1 MYMHGVR
8 GVHYL
13 IFFCVLISGL
23 ILPAVCADQITNLT
37 DQGATPGWENTTFN
51 QTLNSTVT
59 DITILLTPEPTVSAN
74 VVETTLPVDTISTP
88 VPAETLTLTPATT
101 EPTVT
106 DTVRPEE
113 TLLPDITSTTP
124 VPDETL
130 TLTPATTEPTSEP
143 TVTDTVRPE
152 ETLLPVGTPTSP
164 VPVETLAVTPVTLEP
179 TPEPGI
185 TLNNSRKE
193 NQVIPTNSSQKS
205 LRAQARSPGKAPVNP
220 AFLLHQNRTKQS
232 QIKKSSVKESTTI
245 VFNDGSISHVFLEG
259 EIPSPVDFSYTSGQ
273 QISLD
278 AYSLSDGSVFPSS
291 YDLRNS
297 GRVSTV
303 KNQGSAGACW
313 AFATIASL
321 ESSLLPGESW
331 DFSENNMKNTLAS
344 TYTDGFDRTWDDG
357 GNRWISTAYLAR
369 WSGPVLESTDP
380 YSDVSGTSPSG
391 LNSSK
396 HVQDVYFLPVRSGPT
411 DNDNIKNALTN
422 LGAVQASIFWDSSYY
437 NPANQAFYN
446 PSDASTN
453 HAITIVGWDDSYS
466 RTNFATT
473 PAGDGAFIVKNSW
486 GTGWGENGYFY
497 VSYYDLTIGDS
508 CTVFIGE
515 PVTNYDRV
523 YSYDPLGWVA
533 SYGYGTTTAQYANV
547 FTAQSAE
554 TLTAIG
560 MYETFPGS
568 FTARIYLD
576 PVGGPVNASGY
587 VATTSWSDSLMGYHT
602 IDIPDVALKPGQK
615 YSVVISAST
624 PGDYYPI
631 PVEYPAAYYSS
642 HATAYGGESYI
653 SQNGATW
660 TDLTTRLSNTN
671 VCVKGYTTLSSEAA
685 TITSKPGLFRSK
697 TGYWYLD
704 YDSDG
709 ETDKKFLFGGSKDT
723 PVVGDWDGDG
733 ITEPGYFRNITG
745 YWHLDYNTDGT
756 SDTNFQFGGPGDT
769 AVVGDWDGDGITEP
783 GLFRSKTG
791 YWYLDYD
798 SDGETDKKFLFGGS
812 KDTPVVGDW
821 DGDGITEPGYFRNIT
836 GYWYLDYNTDGI
848 SDTSFQFGG
857 PGDTAAVGDWDGDGI
872 TEPGLFRSK
881 TGYWYLDYDSDGE
894 TDKKFPFGGPGDTA
908 VVGDWDGDG
917 TTEPGIFRN
926 RTGYWYL
933 DYNTDGTSDTNFPFG
948 GPGDIPIVGKWN

>member
-1 MYMHGVR
+1 MHGGR
-8 GVHYL
+8 GFSNPV
-13 IFFCVLISGL
+13 FFLLLTSGF
-23 ILPAVCADQITNLT
+23 ILPLAFADQTMNITEPVVIPSLVN
-37 DQGATPGWENTTFN
+37 ETFN
-51 QTLNSTVT
+51 QSENRSAIST
-59 DITILLTPEPTVSAN
+59 TILL
-74 VVETTLPVDTISTP
+74 
-88 VPAETLTLTPATT
+88 TT

-106 DTVRPEE
+106 ETVQPMETSLPADT
-113 TLLPDITSTTP
+113 TTTP
-124 VPDETL
+124 VPAESL
-130 TLTPATTEPTSEP
+130 
-143 TVTDTVRPE
+143 TDTP
-152 ETLLPVGTPTSP
+152 GTP
-164 VPVETLAVTPVTLEP
+164 EP
-179 TPEPGI
+179 TPEPTATDTIRPEDTHPLVANAI
-185 TLNNSRKE
+185 TTPVPAESLTPITTEPTPEPRITTGNSRKE
-193 NQVIPTNSSQKS
+193 TQIIPTNSPQKS
-205 LRAQARSPGKAPVNP
+205 LRAQARSSGKAPVNP
-220 AFLLHQNRTKQS
+220 AFIAYQNRMEQS
-232 QIKKSSVKESTTI
+232 QIKQTSVKESTTI
-245 VFNDGSISHVFLEG
+245 VFNDGSTSRVFLEG

-278 AYSLSDGSVFPSS
+278 SYSLSEGSVFPSS
-291 YDLRNS
+291 YDLRNN

-303 KNQGSAGACW
+303 KDQGSAGACW

-357 GNRWISTAYLAR
+357 GNRWISTAYLTR
-369 WSGPVLESTDP
+369 WSGPVLESADP
-380 YSDVSGTSPSG
+380 YSDVSGTSPVG

-396 HVQDVYFLPVRSGPT
+396 HVQDVYFLPERSSPA

-422 LGAVQASIFWDSSYY
+422 LGAVQASIFWDNSYY
-437 NPANQAFYN
+437 NPANQAFNN

-453 HAITIVGWDDSYS
+453 HAITIVGWDDTYS
-466 RTNFATT
+466 RTKFATT

-486 GTGWGENGYFY
+486 GTGWGDNGYFY

-515 PVTNYDRV
+515 PVTNYGRV

-642 HATAYGGESYI
+642 HATANGGESYV
-653 SQNGATW
+653 SPTGATW
-660 TDLTTRLSNTN
+660 TDITTVLSNTN
-671 VCVKGYTTLSSEAA
+671 VCVKGYTTLLSEAA
-685 TITSKPGLFRSK
+685 MITSKPGIYRNS

-704 YDSDG
+704 
-709 ETDKKFLFGGSKDT
+709 
-723 PVVGDWDGDG
+723 
-733 ITEPGYFRNITG
+733 
-745 YWHLDYNTDGT
+745 HNTDGT
-756 SDTNFQFGGPGDT
+756 SDNTIWFGAPISGDT
-769 AVVGDWDGDGITEP
+769 PVAGDWDGNGVTEP
-783 GLFRSKTG
+783 GIFRS
-791 YWYLDYD
+791 
-798 SDGETDKKFLFGGS
+798 S
-812 KDTPVVGDW
+812 
-821 DGDGITEPGYFRNIT
+821 T

-848 SDTSFQFGG
+848 SDKTIRFGTT
-857 PGDTAAVGDWDGDGI
+857 PGDTPVAGDWDGDG
-872 TEPGLFRSK
+872 
-881 TGYWYLDYDSDGE
+881 
-894 TDKKFPFGGPGDTA
+894 
-908 VVGDWDGDG
+908 V
-917 TTEPGIFRN
+917 TEPGIFRSS
-926 RTGYWYL
+926 TGYWYL
-933 DYNTDGTSDTNFPFG
+933 DYNTDGISDKTIRFGTTPGDTPVAGDWDGDGVTEPGIYRSSTGYWYLDYDTNGVRDKTIRFGTTPGDKPVVGDWDGDGVTEPGIYRSSTGYWYLDYNTDGARDKTIRFGTTPGDTPVVGDWDGDGVTEPGIYRSSTGYWYLDYNTDGVRDKMILFG
-948 GPGDIPIVGKWN
+948 GVSGDIPVIGSWN